1 MGCFRSSGAIRRA
14 CTGLAVISLLGLTA
28 CDGAPSAS
36 ASNDG
41 KKTNASPTTS
51 PTPDAPPLTL
61 AVTAP
66 VDKATKVVTATDVVI
81 NTTGSV
87 ENVTLTSSDGKP
99 VAGALADDGKT
110 WRPGVQLAY
119 SATYKLSVKAK
130 SGDEEKTVTSSFTTM
145 SRPGRIAGADIYFGD
160 GDTVGIGMP
169 LVVEFSRD
177 IPVAQRAAIERR
189 LLVSS
194 TPKVEGSWHWYS
206 GGEVRYRPKAY
217 WAVGT
222 KIAFRAA
229 VGGLPM
235 GGGAYGK
242 RDRVANLTV
251 GSAVVTKVNNA
262 TKTAS
267 VYKDGVLIKT
277 MPVSLGK
284 RATPTS
290 SGTHVVMDRQTE
302 MIFDSSTFGRPV
314 DGPGGYRKKVYWD
327 VRYTW
332 KGEFFHAAPWSV
344 GDQGK
349 RNVSN
354 GCVNLSP
361 ANAKWFYELS
371 KKGDVVE
378 IVGTE
383 AKVSPGNGWGDWNLA
398 WPQYVAGSALR

>member
-1 MGCFRSSGAIRRA
+1 MTARR
-14 CTGLAVISLLGLTA
+14 
-28 CDGAPSAS
+28 GAP
-36 ASNDG
+36 
-41 KKTNASPTTS
+41 
-51 PTPDAPPLTL
+51 
-61 AVTAP
+61 
-66 VDKATKVVTATDVVI
+66 
-81 NTTGSV
+81 
-87 ENVTLTSSDGKP
+87 
-99 VAGALADDGKT
+99 
-110 WRPGVQLAY
+110 RVQLAY

-145 SRPGRIAGADIYFGD
+145 ARPGRIAGADIYFGD

-177 IPVAQRAAIERR
+177 IPGGAARR
-189 LLVSS
+189 GGAPAFVSS

-229 VGGLPM
+229 VGGLLM
-235 GGGAYGK
+235 GGGATEARSGGESHGRSGR
-242 RDRVANLTV
+242 RDEGQQL
-251 GSAVVTKVNNA
+251 
-262 TKTAS
+262 
-267 VYKDGVLIKT
+267 
-277 MPVSLGK
+277 
-284 RATPTS
+284 
-290 SGTHVVMDRQTE
+290 HQDRERLQGRRPHQDDAGQPGQARHADLVRHARRHGPQTE

-361 ANAKWFYELS
+361 PTRS
-371 KKGDVVE
+371 
-378 IVGTE
+378 
-383 AKVSPGNGWGDWNLA
+383 
-398 WPQYVAGSALR
+398 GSTS